1 MIELYFLHLYLVY
14 TTELNIFVL
23 EQMWFCFLFLQ
34 LNADIYDSDPE
45 LEKIRNDQGY
55 SYMDII
61 TIQKETLP
69 NYEEKVCEA
78 LSPKFTFMWFVRS
91 KVEKLDGFTWLVPAS

>member
-1 MIELYFLHLYLVY
+1 M
-14 TTELNIFVL
+14 
-23 EQMWFCFLFLQ
+23 Q

-45 LEKIRNDQGY
+45 LEKIRNDHGY

-78 LSPKFTFMWFVRS
+78 LSLKFTFMWFERS
-91 KVEKLDGFTWLVPAS
+91 KVEELDGFTWLVPAS

>member
-1 MIELYFLHLYLVY
+1 MV
-14 TTELNIFVL
+14 
-23 EQMWFCFLFLQ
+23 LFLQ

-45 LEKIRNDQGY
+45 LEKIRNDHGY

-61 TIQKETLP
+61 TIHKETLP

-78 LSPKFTFMWFVRS
+78 LLPKFTLSFERS
-91 KVEKLDGFTWLVPAS
+91 HVEKLGFTWLLPAS